1 MGKLDKKV
9 EMTSEEYL
17 NNRLKRLENE
27 NKILKDK
34 LAFAND
40 TIRELQKQCSR
51 MSKWASEIEAD
62 AEDEKKHLKAE
73 VEKWKRKALSL
84 VDDYVQVS

>member
-1 MGKLDKKV
+1 MGKHDKKV

-34 LAFAND
+34 LAFSND

>member
-1 MGKLDKKV
+1 MGKHDKKV